1 MVSRFMNGLY
11 KEQFTEEEI
20 SMIPEN
26 WRYRVILRTGASKMI
41 GISGLPFESALDI
54 LTRGERPVFDA
65 MVQRLHPV
73 PLTAMEFFIGGGKS
87 VYYGREWRDLTNVR
101 QLKNAP
107 PGLKWAV
114 GFPKEGEETWT
125 EVYKDGVVV
134 GQRPVYVAKNPT
146 IFYLLQRLPGWRVMN
161 QYMAV
166 AADTFDSY
174 ALDAGDE
181 SAKATNLDR
190 ALMFGLGYRFTSVDM
205 ETMGQIASA
214 KLERKLLEEL
224 DRVNSRS
231 VVEMRK
237 LRKDYSAPKQ

>member
-1 MVSRFMNGLY
+1 
-11 KEQFTEEEI
+11 
-20 SMIPEN
+20 
-26 WRYRVILRTGASKMI
+26 
-41 GISGLPFESALDI
+41 
-54 LTRGERPVFDA
+54 
-65 MVQRLHPV
+65 
-73 PLTAMEFFIGGGKS
+73 
-87 VYYGREWRDLTNVR
+87 
-101 QLKNAP
+101 
-107 PGLKWAV
+107 
-114 GFPKEGEETWT
+114 
-125 EVYKDGVVV
+125 
-134 GQRPVYVAKNPT
+134 
-146 IFYLLQRLPGWRVMN
+146 MN

-214 KLERKLLEEL
+214 KLERKLLDEL